1 MVGLRRIASLL
12 ALSRDPTI
20 LLGPGPERRSV
31 MLCLRFPPLRS
42 PAMNMSRGLAVLAG
56 FVALI
61 SASPLAAKP
70 SAEDQRFEKFVNT
83 TLEGFWK
90 LNPEYA
96 FAVGYYKHADQLVV
110 PDAAARKAGMD
121 FDAAVL
127 KQLDGFDPAKLSAS
141 NRVDQVLIRNQLAA
155 DVWYTE
161 TFRGWQWQ
169 PSQYNVADSFA
180 RQLNTDYAPLDT
192 RLKHMLARLEK
203 VPAYYAAAKANI
215 EKPTLEH
222 TVLAIEQNQGA
233 LGVFDDELLKKVDA
247 SKLSKSDK
255 ALFRTRMDAAKAA
268 ITDYVAFLTAMRPA
282 LEAGGARNFRIGKE
296 LYAAKFS
303 HDIQSGFTA
312 EELYAKAKAEKASLH
327 DRMELLARVLWPK
340 VMAGKPMP
348 QDRLDIIGAVIGE
361 LSKQHT
367 TPDKFVE
374 TIRKQIPELEKFV
387 TDHDIVTQDPT
398 RPLVVRETPV
408 YQRGV
413 AGAGVD
419 APGPYDPTANTY
431 YNVSPL
437 DGYTPER
444 AESYLREYND
454 WMLQLLNIHEA
465 VPGHYLQLV
474 HANKSKSLVK
484 SLFGNGAM
492 IEGWAVFSE
501 RVMLDAGYGGN
512 TPEMWLIWMKWNL
525 RAVCNT
531 IIDYE
536 IQTGDLGK
544 EQMVKLLT
552 REAFQSEAEAT
563 NKWRRATL
571 SQVQLT
577 SYYNGYAEITAL
589 RDEQRAKQGAAFTV
603 KGFNDQFLSY
613 GNAPVKFIREL
624 MQTP

>member
-1 MVGLRRIASLL
+1 MRRILLL
-12 ALSRDPTI
+12 AL
-20 LLGPGPERRSV
+20 LA
-31 MLCLRFPPLRS
+31 MFS
-42 PAMNMSRGLAVLAG
+42 PAQAADKAAPADARFER
-56 FVALI
+56 FVA
-61 SASPLAAKP
+61 S
-70 SAEDQRFEKFVNT
+70 
-83 TLEGFWK
+83 TLDGFWK

-96 FAVGYYKHADQLVV
+96 FVVGYYKHADQLSV
-110 PDAAARKAGMD
+110 PDAASRKAGLD
-121 FDAAVL
+121 FDAATL
-127 KQLDGFDPAKLSAS
+127 AALAKFDPAALSAS
-141 NRVDQVLIRNQLAA
+141 NRVDLTLLRNKLEA
-155 DVWYTE
+155 DRWYTE
-161 TFRGWQWQ
+161 VFRSWQWQ

-180 RQLNTDYAPLDT
+180 RQLNTEYAPQDT

-222 TVLAIEQNQGA
+222 TVIAIEQNQGA
-233 LGVFDDELLKKVDA
+233 LGVFDDEMMKKVDD

-255 ALFRTRMDAAKAA
+255 ALFHTRVDAAKAA
-268 ITDYVAFLTAMRPA
+268 ISDYIAFLTALRPA
-282 LEAGGARNFRIGKE
+282 LESGGARSFRIGKE
-296 LYAAKFS
+296 LYAAKFH
-303 HDIQSGFTA
+303 HDIHSGFSAEQLYEKATA
-312 EELYAKAKAEKASLH
+312 ERTSLH

-340 VMAGKPMP
+340 YMVDEKGATKPMP
-348 QDRLDIIGAVIGE
+348 LDRLELIGAVIGE
-361 LSKQHT
+361 LSKHHT
-367 TPDKFVE
+367 TPAAFVD

-387 TDHDIVTQDPT
+387 DDHQIVSQDPT

-408 YQRGV
+408 YQRGF
-413 AGAGVD
+413 AGAGVN

-437 DGYTPER
+437 DGYSPAD

-465 VPGHYLQLV
+465 VPGHYVQQV

-492 IEGWAVFSE
+492 VEGWAVFGE
-501 RVMLDAGYGGN
+501 RTMLEAGYGGN
-512 TPEMWLIWMKWNL
+512 TPEIWLIWMKWNL

-544 EQMVKLLT
+544 EQMVKFLV
-552 REAFQSEAEAT
+552 REAFQSDKEAT

-577 SYYNGYAEITAL
+577 SYFDGYAEIMAL
-589 RDEQRAKQGAAFTV
+589 RDEQRAKLGKDFNTKA
-603 KGFNDQFLSY
+603 FNDRFLSY
-613 GNAPVKFIREL
+613 GSAPVRLIREL
-624 MQTP
+624 MQTPD

>member
-1 MVGLRRIASLL
+1 MQALARPSLVAVLL
-12 ALSRDPTI
+12 AALMAPI
-20 LLGPGPERRSV
+20 
-31 MLCLRFPPLRS
+31 
-42 PAMNMSRGLAVLAG
+42 AG
-56 FVALI
+56 
-61 SASPLAAKP
+61 AKP
-70 SAEDQRFEKFVNT
+70 SAEDQRFEKFVDS
-83 TLEGFWK
+83 TLAEFWK

-96 FAVGYYKHADQLVV
+96 FAVGYYKHADQMTV
-110 PDAAARKAGMD
+110 PDAASRKASLD
-121 FDAAVL
+121 FDAKVL
-127 KQLDGFDPAKLSAS
+127 AKLDAFDSAKLSAS

-155 DVWYTE
+155 DQWYTE
-161 TFRGWQWQ
+161 VFRSWQWQ
-169 PSQYNVADSFA
+169 PSQYNVADGFA
-180 RQLNTDYAPLDT
+180 RQLNTDYAQLDT

-215 EKPTLEH
+215 ERPTLEH
-222 TVLAIEQNQGA
+222 TTIAIEQNKGA
-233 LGVFDDELLKKVDA
+233 VGVFDDELLKKVDA

-255 ALFRTRMDAAKAA
+255 ALFKARVEAAKAA
-268 ITDYVAFLTAMRPA
+268 ITDYVAFLTALKPK
-282 LEAGGARNFRIGKE
+282 LEAGGARSFRIGKD
-296 LYAAKFS
+296 LYAAKFG
-303 HDIQSGFTA
+303 HDIQSSFSA
-312 EELYAKAKAEKASLH
+312 DQLYAMAKAEKASLH

-340 VMAGKPMP
+340 YMLDATGKAKPMP
-348 QDRLDIIGAVIGE
+348 LDRLELIGAVIDE
-361 LSKQHT
+361 LSKRHT

-387 TDHDIVTQDPT
+387 ADHDLITQDPT

-408 YQRGV
+408 YQRGF

-437 DGYTPER
+437 DGYSAAD

-492 IEGWAVFSE
+492 VEGWAVFSE
-501 RVMLDAGYGGN
+501 RVMLEAGYGGN

-544 EQMVKLLT
+544 DAMVKFLT
-552 REAFQSEAEAT
+552 REAFQSEKEAT

-577 SYYNGYAEITAL
+577 SYYDGYAEIMAL
-589 RDEQRAKQGAAFTV
+589 RDEHKARLGKDFSV
-603 KGFNDQFLSY
+603 KGFNDRFLSY
-613 GNAPVKFIREL
+613 GNAPVKLIREL
-624 MQTP
+624 MQQP

>member
-1 MVGLRRIASLL
+1 MNVRR
-12 ALSRDPTI
+12 
-20 LLGPGPERRSV
+20 
-31 MLCLRFPPLRS
+31 
-42 PAMNMSRGLAVLAG
+42 
-56 FVALI
+56 FVAAI
-61 SASPLAAKP
+61 ATVVAFATATPLAAKP
-70 SAEDQRFEKFVNT
+70 SAEDQRFEKFVSS
-83 TLEGFWK
+83 TLAGFWK

-110 PDAAARKAGMD
+110 PDAAARKAGLD

-127 KQLDGFDPAKLSAS
+127 KELEGFDATKLSAS
-141 NRVDQVLIRNQLAA
+141 NRVDQVLIRNQIAA
-155 DVWYTE
+155 DRWYTE
-161 TFRGWQWQ
+161 VFRSWEWQ

-180 RQLNTDYAPLDT
+180 RQLNTEYAPLDT
-192 RLKHMLARLEK
+192 RLKHMLTKLEK
-203 VPAYYAAAKANI
+203 VPAYYAAAKANVN
-215 EKPTLEH
+215 KPTLEH
-222 TVLAIEQNQGA
+222 TVIAIEQNMGA
-233 LGVFDDELLKKVDA
+233 LGVFDDAMIKQVND

-255 ALFRTRMDAAKAA
+255 QLFKTRVDAAKAA
-268 ITDYVAFLTAMRPA
+268 ISDYVAFLTSMKPA
-282 LEAGGARNFRIGKE
+282 LEAGGARSFRIGKE
-296 LYAAKFS
+296 LYAAKFG
-303 HDIQSGFTA
+303 HDIQSGFSA
-312 EELYAKAKAEKASLH
+312 EQLYAMAKAEKASLH

-340 VMAGKPMP
+340 YMLDEKGQPKPMP
-348 QDRLDIIGAVIGE
+348 QDRLELIGAVIGE
-361 LSKQHT
+361 LSKHHT
-367 TPDKFVE
+367 TPDKFVD

-387 TDHDIVTQDPT
+387 NDHHIVSQDPT

-408 YQRGV
+408 YQRGF

-437 DGYTPER
+437 DGYSAAD

-465 VPGHYLQLV
+465 VPGHYVQLV
-474 HANKSKSLVK
+474 HSNKSKSLVK

-492 IEGWAVFSE
+492 VEGWAVFGE
-501 RVMLDAGYGGN
+501 RTMLEAGYGGN

-544 EQMVKLLT
+544 DDMVKFLV
-552 REAFQSEAEAT
+552 REAFQSEKEAT

-577 SYYNGYAEITAL
+577 SYFDGYAEIKAL
-589 RDEQRAKQGAAFTV
+589 RDEQRAKLGKDFTV
-603 KGFNDQFLSY
+603 MAFNDRFLSY
-613 GNAPVKFIREL
+613 GSAPVKLIREL
-624 MQTP
+624 MQGE

>member
-1 MVGLRRIASLL
+1 MSVRTLL
-12 ALSRDPTI
+12 
-20 LLGPGPERRSV
+20 V
-31 MLCLRFPPLRS
+31 
-42 PAMNMSRGLAVLAG
+42 VLATSIAA
-56 FVALI
+56 FAMP
-61 SASPLAAKP
+61 ASVAKP
-70 SAEDQRFEKFVNT
+70 SAEDKKFERFVAS
-83 TLEGFWK
+83 TLESFWK
-90 LNPEYA
+90 INPEYA

-110 PDAAARKAGMD
+110 PDAAARKASLD

-127 KQLDGFDPAKLSAS
+127 AKLDAFDAAKLSAS

-155 DVWYTE
+155 DRWYTE
-161 TFRGWQWQ
+161 VFRSWEWQ

-180 RQLNTDYAPLDT
+180 RQLNTEYAPLDT
-192 RLKHMLARLEK
+192 RLKHMLARLDK

-215 EKPTLEH
+215 GTPTLEH
-222 TVLAIEQNQGA
+222 TVIAIEQNQGA
-233 LGVFDDELLKKVDA
+233 LGVFDEALLKKVDA
-247 SKLSKSDK
+247 STLSKADK
-255 ALFRTRMDAAKAA
+255 ALFHARVDSTKAA
-268 ITDYVAFLTAMRPA
+268 ISDYVAFLTALKPK
-282 LEAGGARNFRIGKE
+282 LEAGGARSFRIGKD
-296 LYAAKFS
+296 LYAAKFG
-303 HDIQSGFTA
+303 HDIQSSFSA
-312 EELYAKAKAEKASLH
+312 EALYAKAKAEKASLH

-340 VMAGKPMP
+340 YMVDEKGATKPMP
-348 QDRLDIIGAVIGE
+348 NDRLELIGAVIGE
-361 LSKQHT
+361 LSKHHT
-367 TPDKFVE
+367 TPAAFVD

-387 TDHDIVTQDPT
+387 ADHDLITQDPT
-398 RPLVVRETPV
+398 RPLVVRETPA
-408 YQRGV
+408 YQRGF

-465 VPGHYLQLV
+465 VPGHYLQLI
-474 HANKSKSLVK
+474 HSNKSKSLVK

-492 IEGWAVFSE
+492 VEGWAVFSE
-501 RVMLDAGYGGN
+501 RVMLEAGYGGN

-544 EQMVKLLT
+544 DQMVRMLT
-552 REAFQSEAEAT
+552 HEAFQSEAEAV

-577 SYYNGYAEITAL
+577 SYFDGYAEIMAL
-589 RDEQRAKQGAAFTV
+589 RDEEKARLGKDF
-603 KGFNDQFLSY
+603 KIKEFNDRFLSY
-613 GNAPVKFIREL
+613 GSAPVKFIREL
-624 MQTP
+624 MQSP

>member
-1 MVGLRRIASLL
+1 MRTHPILVVIASL
-12 ALSRDPTI
+12 
-20 LLGPGPERRSV
+20 
-31 MLCLRFPPLRS
+31 
-42 PAMNMSRGLAVLAG
+42 
-56 FVALI
+56 FVAFTAPAGAAAPK
-61 SASPLAAKP
+61 ASKEDAK
-70 SAEDQRFEKFVNT
+70 FEKFVST
-83 TLEGFWK
+83 TLEDFWK

-110 PDAAARKAGMD
+110 PDAAARKASLD

-127 KQLDGFDPAKLSAS
+127 TKLNGFDAAKLSAS
-141 NRVDQVLIRNQLAA
+141 NRVDQELIRNQLAA
-155 DVWYTE
+155 DRWYTE
-161 TFRGWQWQ
+161 VFRSWQWQ
-169 PSQYNVADSFA
+169 PSQYNVADGFA
-180 RQLNTDYAPLDT
+180 RLLNTEYAPLDT
-192 RLKHMLARLEK
+192 RLKHMLAKLEN

-215 EKPTLEH
+215 ERPTLEH
-222 TVLAIEQNQGA
+222 TTIAIEQNQGA
-233 LGVFDDELLKKVDA
+233 LGVFDDEMFKKVND
-247 SKLSKSDK
+247 SKLSKGDK
-255 ALFRTRMDAAKAA
+255 QLFKVRVDAAKAA
-268 ITDYVAFLTAMRPA
+268 ITDYVAFLSAMKPK
-282 LEAGGARNFRIGKE
+282 LEAGGARSFRIGKD
-296 LYAAKFS
+296 LYAAKFG
-303 HDIQSGFTA
+303 HDIQSSFSA

-340 VMAGKPMP
+340 YMAGTPMP
-348 QDRLDIIGAVIGE
+348 LDRLELIGAVIGE
-361 LSKQHT
+361 LSKHHT

-387 TDHDIVTQDPT
+387 ADHDLITQDPT

-408 YQRGV
+408 YQRGF

-465 VPGHYLQLV
+465 VPGHYLQLI
-474 HANKSKSLVK
+474 HSNKSKSLVK

-492 IEGWAVFSE
+492 VEGWAVFSE
-501 RVMLDAGYGGN
+501 RVMLEAGYGGN

-536 IQTGDLGK
+536 IQTGNLGK
-544 EQMVKLLT
+544 ESMVRMLT
-552 REAFQSEAEAT
+552 HEAFQSEAEAV

-577 SYYNGYAEITAL
+577 SYYDGYAEIVAL
-589 RDEQRAKQGAAFTV
+589 RDEHKAKLGKDFSV
-603 KGFNDQFLSY
+603 KGFNDRFLSY
-613 GNAPVKFIREL
+613 GSAPVRLIREL
-624 MQTP
+624 MQDPQ

>member
-1 MVGLRRIASLL
+1 MTIRTLL
-12 ALSRDPTI
+12 
-20 LLGPGPERRSV
+20 V
-31 MLCLRFPPLRS
+31 
-42 PAMNMSRGLAVLAG
+42 VLATSIVA
-56 FVALI
+56 FVAP
-61 SASPLAAKP
+61 ASAAKP
-70 SAEDQRFEKFVNT
+70 SAEDARFEKFVDA
-83 TLEGFWK
+83 TLAEFWK

-96 FAVGYYKHADQLVV
+96 FAVGYYKHADQMTV
-110 PDAAARKAGMD
+110 PNAAARKASLD
-121 FDAAVL
+121 FDAATIA
-127 KQLDGFDPAKLSAS
+127 KLDRFDSAKLSAS

-155 DVWYTE
+155 DQWYTE
-161 TFRGWQWQ
+161 VFRSWQWQ

-215 EKPTLEH
+215 ERPTLEH
-222 TVLAIEQNQGA
+222 TTIAIEQNKGA
-233 LGVFDDELLKKVDA
+233 VGVFDDELLKKVDA

-255 ALFRTRMDAAKAA
+255 ALFRTRVEAAKAA
-268 ITDYVAFLTAMRPA
+268 ITDYVAFLTALKPK
-282 LEAGGARNFRIGKE
+282 LEAGGARSFRIGKD
-296 LYAAKFS
+296 LYAAKFG
-303 HDIQSGFTA
+303 HDIQSSFSA
-312 EELYAKAKAEKASLH
+312 DQLYAMAKAEKASLH

-340 VMAGKPMP
+340 YMLDEKQTVKPMP
-348 QDRLDIIGAVIGE
+348 LDRLELIGAVIGE
-361 LSKQHT
+361 LSKRHT

-387 TDHDIVTQDPT
+387 ADHDLITQDPT

-408 YQRGV
+408 YQRGF

-437 DGYTPER
+437 DGYSAAD

-492 IEGWAVFSE
+492 VEGWAVFSE
-501 RVMLDAGYGGN
+501 RVMLEAGYGGN

-544 EQMVKLLT
+544 DQMVLFLT
-552 REAFQSEAEAT
+552 REAFQSEKEAT

-577 SYYNGYAEITAL
+577 SYYDGYAEITAL
-589 RDEQRAKQGAAFTV
+589 RDEHKARLGKDFSV
-603 KGFNDQFLSY
+603 KGFNDRFLSY
-613 GNAPVKFIREL
+613 GNAPVKLIREL
-624 MQTP
+624 MQQP

>member
-1 MVGLRRIASLL
+1 
-12 ALSRDPTI
+12 
-20 LLGPGPERRSV
+20 
-31 MLCLRFPPLRS
+31 
-42 PAMNMSRGLAVLAG
+42 MNMSRGLAVLAG